1 MRTLRRG
8 ATAAIV
14 LTCAFALAACG
25 SADEP
30 GAGEMT
36 EDTMSESPM
45 GDEMSE
51 SPMDE
56 MSESPMDDMAED
68 DMADDEMM
76 SDALDFTA
84 TTAGGDTF
92 EGAELAGSPA
102 VVLFWSESCDT
113 CAETAAALGD
123 AEGVELLSVAGGE
136 SDPMDDPL
144 ADADGVIQLED
155 GMGDLASH
163 FGVMADGDVV
173 LIDDQGEVTH
183 HGPLD
188 PMELPDEVASLT
200 M

>member
-8 ATAAIV
+8 TFAAIA
-14 LTCAFALAACG
+14 LTCAFTLAACA
-25 SADEP
+25 SAEEP
-30 GAGEMT
+30 GGSGAP

-45 GDEMSE
+45 DDMSE

-56 MSESPMDDMAED
+56 MSESPMDDEMS
-68 DMADDEMM
+68 DDEMM
-76 SDALDFTA
+76 TDALDFTA
-84 TTAGGDTF
+84 TTASGDTF
-92 EGAELAGSPA
+92 EGTDLAGSAA
-102 VVLFWSESCDT
+102 VILFWSETCDT
-113 CAETAAALGD
+113 CEETAAALAD
-123 AEGVELLSVAGGE
+123 VEGVELLSVAGTD

-144 ADADGVIQLED
+144 ADVGGVVQLED
-155 GMGDLASH
+155 GMGDLAAH

-188 PMELPDEVASLT
+188 PMDLPDEVTSLT

>member
-8 ATAAIV
+8 TVAAIA

-30 GAGEMT
+30 GGSE
-36 EDTMSESPM
+36 MSEDSMSQSPM
-45 GDEMSE
+45 DDE

-56 MSESPMDDMAED
+56 ESPMDNESPM
-68 DMADDEMM
+68 DDEMM

-84 TTAGGDTF
+84 TTASGDTF
-92 EGAELAGSPA
+92 EGTSLAGSPA
-102 VVLFWSESCDT
+102 VVLFWSEMCDT
-113 CAETAAALGD
+113 CADTAAALAD
-123 AEGVELLSVAGGE
+123 VEGVELLSVAGE
-136 SDPMDDPL
+136 DSDPMADPL
-144 ADADGVIQLED
+144 ADVGGVTQLED
-155 GMGDLASH
+155 GMGELAAH

>member
-45 GDEMSE
+45 GDEM
-51 SPMDE
+51 
-56 MSESPMDDMAED
+56 MA
-68 DMADDEMM
+68 
-76 SDALDFTA
+76 DALDFTA
-84 TTAGGDTF
+84 TTAGGGTF

-102 VVLFWSESCDT
+102 VVLFWSESCDM

-123 AEGVELLSVAGGE
+123 AEGVQLLSVAGGE

-163 FGVMADGDVV
+163 FGVIADGDVV

>member
-14 LTCAFALAACG
+14 LTCTFALAACG
-25 SADEP
+25 SAAEP
-30 GAGEMT
+30 GGGEMS

-45 GDEMSE
+45 DEEMSE

-68 DMADDEMM
+68 EMM

-84 TTAGGDTF
+84 TTVSGDPY

-102 VVLFWSESCDT
+102 VVLFWSETCDT
-113 CAETAAALGD
+113 CADTAAALGD
-123 AEGVELLSVAGGE
+123 VEGVELLSVAGE
-136 SDPMDDPL
+136 DSDPMADPL
-144 ADADGVIQLED
+144 ADVDGVTQLED

>member
-1 MRTLRRG
+1 MRTLQRG
-8 ATAAIV
+8 AFAALA
-14 LTCAFALAACG
+14 LTCAFTLAACG

-30 GAGEMT
+30 GGSEASDDM
-36 EDTMSESPM
+36 MSESPM
-45 GDEMSE
+45 DDMSE

-56 MSESPMDDMAED
+56 MSESPMDD

-84 TTAGGDTF
+84 TTASGDTF
-92 EGAELAGSPA
+92 EGADLAGSPA
-102 VVLFWSESCDT
+102 VVLFWSEMCDT
-113 CAETAAALGD
+113 CDETAAALAD
-123 AEGVELLSVAGGE
+123 VEGVELLSVAGTD

-144 ADADGVIQLED
+144 ADVSGVTQLED
-155 GMGDLASH
+155 SVGDLAAH
-163 FGVMADGDVV
+163 FGVMSDGDVV

-188 PMELPDEVASLT
+188 PMAIPDEVTSLT